1 MRDSAGASFTFLS
14 DPDGALMDLLDVR
27 HARGR
32 YDGADI
38 AQSANALVTSDG
50 RVVWLHAAENYR
62 KRVTPEAI
70 LAIIDERLTPED
82 QAAG

>member
-1 MRDSAGASFTFLS
+1 MRESADASFTFLS

-38 AQSANALVTSDG
+38 AQSANALVTPEG

-62 KRVTPEAI
+62 KRVAPEAI
-70 LAIIDERLTPED
+70 LAIIDERLGSAT
-82 QAAG
+82 QAAR